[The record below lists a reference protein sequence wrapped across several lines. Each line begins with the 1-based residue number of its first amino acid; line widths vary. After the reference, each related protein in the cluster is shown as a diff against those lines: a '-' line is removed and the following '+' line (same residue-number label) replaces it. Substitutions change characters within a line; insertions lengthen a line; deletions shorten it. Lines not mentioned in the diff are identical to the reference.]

1 VLGKLHPHGD
11 NAVYQSLVRMAQA
24 RHHALSALVALSL
37 SLLPLRRS
45 PSPCV
50 NPSSR
55 AMATSALLTTIL
67 RPPCV
72 IPNADSN
79 P

>member
-45 PSPCV
+45 PSPYV